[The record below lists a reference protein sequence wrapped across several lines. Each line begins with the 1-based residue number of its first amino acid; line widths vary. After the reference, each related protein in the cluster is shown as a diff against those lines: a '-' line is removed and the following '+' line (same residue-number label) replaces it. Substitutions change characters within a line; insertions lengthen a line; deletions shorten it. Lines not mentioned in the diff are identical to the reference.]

1 METKTYITHR
11 VKIVKKVREAIETLL
26 NKVFEL
32 KEAKNFVDIVCID
45 PIKSVKLLECLL
57 FKDNITLLEMLV
69 DAGILSPPKTNYSVH
84 LTAREMEQIKDA
96 FGPG

>member
-1 METKTYITHR
+1 
-11 VKIVKKVREAIETLL
+11 
-26 NKVFEL
+26 
-32 KEAKNFVDIVCID
+32 
-45 PIKSVKLLECLL
+45 
-57 FKDNITLLEMLV
+57 MLV